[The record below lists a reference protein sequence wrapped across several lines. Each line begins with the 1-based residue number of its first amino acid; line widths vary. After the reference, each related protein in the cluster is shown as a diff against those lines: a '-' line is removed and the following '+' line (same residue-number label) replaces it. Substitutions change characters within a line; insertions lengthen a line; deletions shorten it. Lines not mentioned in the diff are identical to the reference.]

1 MKQLDY
7 ERANEL
13 FVCDPANAILYW
25 RATKKPAGK
34 RVKWS
39 KSTRVIIRI
48 DGRNYLQDDIIW
60 LLKYH
65 AWPDYYNDDTTTAS
79 TEAPKPRG
87 RIPKG
92 VKVELKYCPRSD
104 LYRVYTK
111 KDKVMVSTSAYL
123 EEEEALRAVATRRE
137 RLKTKPAN
145 TPKKT
150 AFLYRKTALF
160 CDDEKGWRVLVRKG
174 GKIVSNRTM
183 DVLLYPTEEARKR
196 FATELQ
202 QRYRM
207 EDEDAFFVMYKM
219 ERYES

>member
-1 MKQLDY
+1 MLKNLTY
-7 ERANEL
+7 ERAHEL
-13 FVCDPANAILYW
+13 FVCNPVEAIIYW

-39 KSTRVIIRI
+39 KSTRVIIRV

-79 TEAPKPRG
+79 TRVPKPSG
-87 RIPKG
+87 RMPKG
-92 VKVELKYCPRSD
+92 IKVELKYCPKSA

-111 KDKVMVSTSAYL
+111 KDGLMVSTSAYSDN
-123 EEEEALRAVATRRE
+123 ETADKAVASRKD
-137 RLKTKPAN
+137 RLKNKQVK
-145 TPKKT
+145 TPKIP
-150 AFLYRKTALF
+150 FLYRRVEIF
-160 CDDEKGWRVLVRKG
+160 CDDKTGWRVRTRKG
-174 GKIVSNRTM
+174 GKIISNRAV

-196 FATELQ
+196 FVIELQ

-207 EDEDAFFVMYKM
+207 EDGDAFFVMYKM